1 MKASRLYLLA
11 IATLALVA
19 IFLGNS
25 IAQTA
30 TAPAAAQAPLKVLV
44 CDIFR
49 VFNQYQNDMDLSD
62 QYNQKMQVLMIEDK
76 KKQDKAETEEKGL
89 TSLKEGSAEYIKQQE
104 EVEQE
109 KAEHQVW
116 RQVQER
122 GLTVWRIRE
131 TQRAYDQI
139 VKTIAKVAK
148 DRGAQLVMYLDTGM
162 PKTNDLPELLQA
174 IERRQVI
181 YSDDSLDVTD
191 EVLKILNANYAAGQK
206 RGNRGPAPI
215 PAPAPKPMPAP

>member
-19 IFLGNS
+19 VFLGHS
-25 IAQTA
+25 IAQ
-30 TAPAAAQAPLKVLV
+30 PAAPVATQPPLKALV

-49 VFNQYQNDMDLSD
+49 VFNQYQNDIDLSD

-76 KKQDKAETEEKGL
+76 RKQEKSDTEEKAL
-89 TSLKEGSAEYIKQQE
+89 KDLKEGSAEYLKQQDQI
-104 EVEQE
+104 EQE

-116 RQVQER
+116 RQIQER
-122 GLTVWRIRE
+122 TLMAWRVRE
-131 TQRAYDQI
+131 THKAYDQI
-139 VKTIAKVAK
+139 LKTIAKVSK
-148 DRGAQLVMYLDTGM
+148 DRGAQLTMYLDSGV

-181 YSDDSLDVTD
+181 YSDESLDVTD
-191 EVLKILNANYAAGQK
+191 DVLRTLNTAYAASQK
-206 RGNRGPAPI
+206 HI
-215 PAPAPKPMPAP
+215 KKDQ